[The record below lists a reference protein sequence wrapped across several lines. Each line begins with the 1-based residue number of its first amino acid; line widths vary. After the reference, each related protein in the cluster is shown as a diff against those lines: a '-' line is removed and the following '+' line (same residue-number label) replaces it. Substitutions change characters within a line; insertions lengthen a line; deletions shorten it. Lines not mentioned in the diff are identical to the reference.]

1 MTFFLCEERGRSAHI
16 RARGARSRQSFLH
29 VAAAQG
35 AIRPQRSVLCA
46 LHDTLR
52 REFRVNEV
60 SGSRFSDQNG
70 VQ

>member
-1 MTFFLCEERGRSAHI
+1 VTFFLYEERGRSARI
-16 RARGARSRQSFLH
+16 RTRCARSRQSFLH
-29 VAAAQG
+29 VAAAKG
-35 AIRPQRSVLCA
+35 AIRLQRSVLCA